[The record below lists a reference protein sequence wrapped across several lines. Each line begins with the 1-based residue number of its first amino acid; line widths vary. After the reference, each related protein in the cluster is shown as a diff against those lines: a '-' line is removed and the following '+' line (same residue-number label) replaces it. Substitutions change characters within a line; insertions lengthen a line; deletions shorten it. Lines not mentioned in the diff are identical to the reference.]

1 MEQLKQILME
11 INDQIDYAVET
22 ELLSAGLLD
31 SVQLVELV
39 AALEEEYGIE
49 IPLDEIEPDNFDSIE
64 AIFNMIQR
72 VKQ

>member
-11 INDQIDYAVET
+11 INDQIDYAAET